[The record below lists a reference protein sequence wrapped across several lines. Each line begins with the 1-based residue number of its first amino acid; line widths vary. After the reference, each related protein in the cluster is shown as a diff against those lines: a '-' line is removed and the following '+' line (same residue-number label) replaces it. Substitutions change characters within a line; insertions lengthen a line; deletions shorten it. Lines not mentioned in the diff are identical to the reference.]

1 MSATVQSRHSG
12 SDSPSMWQS
21 PNQPADR
28 RATLRRCSMLLLPS
42 PRARGTRF
50 DQFLILIPLSRDFG
64 TPDPSS
70 KASFTKLRQDSTK
83 RATSAGAPPRFWGS
97 AGVEP
102 GNHGTSGGSTRR
114 AASSRRH
121 LLGHE
126 DVVASRFDGGGP
138 PSPNCVIGDKAF
150 SFTCAASRRRCP
162 ELWGPEQPTLRTI
175 NDVPPAPARGALGRH
190 PVLRADR
197 HGVAMTGRVRRDDRL
212 LLSEPAER
220 MVATAGQFAPPD
232 GTVAAWPAR
241 SPPTRSSTASG

>member
-50 DQFLILIPLSRDFG
+50 DQFADSHPSSRDFG

-83 RATSAGAPPRFWGS
+83 RATSAGVPPRFWGS

-126 DVVASRFDGGGP
+126 DVVTSRFDGGGP
-138 PSPNCVIGDKAF
+138 LPRTASSATRPSP
-150 SFTCAASRRRCP
+150 S
-162 ELWGPEQPTLRTI
+162 
-175 NDVPPAPARGALGRH
+175 
-190 PVLRADR
+190 PVL
-197 HGVAMTGRVRRDDRL
+197 
-212 LLSEPAER
+212 PAEGDAPSR
-220 MVATAGQFAPPD
+220 GDQNSRPYGRSTMCRRPRLEVLWVDILCSGPIATALP
-232 GTVAAWPAR
+232 
-241 SPPTRSSTASG
+241 